1 MRILDRYLLREF
13 TAYSLLGLGSFIS
26 ITIIVD
32 LTEKLSRFVDY
43 STPVSTVLR
52 YYAYG
57 MPAVLTQM
65 IPVAVLLGSLLS
77 LGQLR
82 KHNEI
87 TAMQSSGESPWRL
100 ARPLLILALLVSIA
114 QYALNESVGPGAHV
128 EQSRIMTEEVR
139 RQAADRSS
147 RTAVRLLGGGSRF
160 YVAQYYDARTLTLRD
175 VSVQFLD
182 RAEIRERVDAN
193 RAEYVDGIWRFR
205 DGFYRTFIDTG
216 EVAVPFRVY
225 GSGAMS
231 EQPGDFARTQMDP
244 FNMGMRPLLLYARRL
259 KESGGQTQRH
269 MTNFHIRASFPLA
282 SLIMVLLGTGLSL
295 RVARGGNVALGFG
308 ISITV
313 GFAYFAFLRLGQAL
327 GYNGTIPPMPAAWL
341 GNMVFGGIGFFLFR
355 KITR

>member
-13 TAYSLLGLGSFIS
+13 ISFSLLGLGSFIS

-32 LTEKLSRFVDY
+32 LTEKLSRFVDH
-43 STPVSTVLR
+43 STPFPTILR

-82 KHNEI
+82 KNNEI

-100 ARPLLILALLVSIA
+100 ARPLLVLALLVSIG
-114 QYALNESVGPGAHV
+114 QYALNESIGPGAYV
-128 EQSRIMTEEVR
+128 EQSRIMTEDIR
-139 RQAADRSS
+139 RQAVDRSS

-160 YVAQYYDARTLTLRD
+160 YVAQYYDARTFTLRD

-182 RAEIRERVDAN
+182 RSEIRERVDAN
-193 RAEYVDGIWRFR
+193 RAEYVDGVWRFHN
-205 DGFYRTFIDTG
+205 GFYRTFIDTG
-216 EVAVPFRVY
+216 EVAVSFRFY
-225 GSGAMS
+225 GSSAMS
-231 EQPGDFARTQMDP
+231 EQPGDFGRTQMDP
-244 FNMGMRPLLLYARRL
+244 FNMGMRPLLVYARRL
-259 KESGGQTQRH
+259 KESGGQTQTH

-313 GFAYFAFLRLGQAL
+313 GFAYFALLRLGQAL
-327 GYNGTIPPMPAAWL
+327 GYSGTFPPMLAAWL
-341 GNMVFGGIGFFLFR
+341 GNLVFGMLGAFLFW